1 MSSLFDIIFRSHKNK
16 ASSLFMT
23 TQHDLEKDFVLSERL
38 DTKQMREVWNNTSSL
53 INLVLVL
60 LLLVLVL

>member
-23 TQHDLEKDFVLSERL
+23 TQHDLEKDFVLSEIRH
-38 DTKQMREVWNNTSSL
+38 
-53 INLVLVL
+53 
-60 LLLVLVL
+60 